1 MRETS
6 ETTLMMCNQ
15 TKLLTMPKPHRFLK
29 AGPEEQRISAHTAKL
44 KQFRR
49 HTPTRCALLLLF
61 LLPFALPSITARA
74 DTMFFLARHAEKQ
87 NVAEDPRLSEDGR
100 LRAAQLADLLTDADL
115 TSIHSTDYRRT
126 RETAQAVAKRLGL
139 EVGLYDPTEPGELL
153 DELQDTGG
161 RHLLIGHSNT
171 VPDMVDRLGGE
182 PYGAID
188 EEGEYDRL
196 YVVTLDE
203 DGSASTLLLRYG
215 NPYRR

>member
-15 TKLLTMPKPHRFLK
+15 TKLPTVPKPHRFFK
-29 AGPEEQRISAHTAKL
+29 AGLEEQRISAQTAKL

-49 HTPTRCALLLLF
+49 HKLTQGTVLLLF
-61 LLPFALPSITARA
+61 LLAFTLLSIPVRA
-74 DTMFFLARHAEKQ
+74 DTVFFLARHAEKQ
-87 NVAEDPRLSEDGR
+87 DVAEDPRLNEDGR
-100 LRAAQLADLLTDADL
+100 LRAARLADLLTDAGL

-126 RETAQAVAKRLGL
+126 RETAQAVAERLGL
-139 EVGLYDPTEPGELL
+139 EVGLYDPAEPGELL
-153 DELQDTGG
+153 DELTETGG

-171 VPDMVDRLGGE
+171 VPEMAARLGGE
-182 PYGAID
+182 PYDAID

-203 DGSASTLLLRYG
+203 EGSASTLLLRYG
-215 NPYRR
+215 KPFTR